1 MKDLVKMFPN
11 SLMNIRF
18 LSVVFKEL
26 WKLLSDR
33 EELQTRSVA
42 SFQFDSLTR
51 TLAKTFISVLRE
63 KKLEFALVFVELNQ
77 KQAQLIINNA
87 DLGQEAIEINKVSSS
102 LLPIILSN

>member
-1 MKDLVKMFPN
+1 MKDLVEMFPN

-18 LSVVFKEL
+18 LSVIFKEL
-26 WKLLSDR
+26 WTLLSDR
-33 EELQTRSVA
+33 EELQNRSA
-42 SFQFDSLTR
+42 SSFQFDSLTR
-51 TLAKTFISVLRE
+51 TLAKTFIPVLRE

-77 KQAQLIINNA
+77 KQAQLIIKNA